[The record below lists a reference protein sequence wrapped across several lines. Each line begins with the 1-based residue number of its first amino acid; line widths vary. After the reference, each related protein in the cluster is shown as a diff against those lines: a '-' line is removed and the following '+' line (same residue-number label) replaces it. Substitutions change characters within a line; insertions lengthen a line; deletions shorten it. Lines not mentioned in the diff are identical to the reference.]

1 MEIKNDMDL
10 TDLRI
15 LIEDHFKLNLNTRS
29 REIEYINARCL
40 YYHTAI
46 NLLGFNK
53 KKVSLSV
60 GYDRLT
66 VINSLNRFE
75 ELYRKGYQF
84 RLCFKK
90 IKIKLGL
97 ETEKPKLKIPDLSD
111 QVNEVAHILRD
122 LTDEEIKEFIPR
134 VDIYKKSVMYNR
146 KKKEEWTR

>member
-53 KKVSLSV
+53 KKVRLSV

-75 ELYRKGYQF
+75 ELYIKYDEF
-84 RLCFKK
+84 RSCFKK

-97 ETEKPKLKIPDLSD
+97 EIEKPKLKIPDLSD

-146 KKKEEWTR
+146 KKKQEWTR